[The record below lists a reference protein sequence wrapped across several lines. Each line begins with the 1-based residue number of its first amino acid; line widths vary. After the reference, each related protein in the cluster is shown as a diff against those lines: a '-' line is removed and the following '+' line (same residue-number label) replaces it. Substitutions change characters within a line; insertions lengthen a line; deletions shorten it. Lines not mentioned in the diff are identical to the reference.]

1 MSSAASDVYKRQGKV
16 RAVDGEVI
24 ELVADTLCVHGD
36 GLVALRDDGAGLAP
50 RLQGSL
56 IHISEPTRPMTESRV
71 RA

>member
-1 MSSAASDVYKRQGKV
+1 M
-16 RAVDGEVI
+16 DGEVI